1 MTSQNL
7 PKICPQCGAALPAGA
22 LEGLCPAC
30 LLKSTPPSTPS
41 TPSPAGVAACQPVL
55 ARVAASC
62 FIVGCLGCL
71 ALAIE
76 ETTHM
81 VPEQELWTVGLGV
94 PMIFIEC
101 GLGLALILGLMS
113 WHERLGR
120 VITISSVGLM
130 ALAVAAVVSSNMRH
144 QAQAISYV
152 QPSPPPVIQPA
163 PSPVIQP
170 TPSPAIQP
178 TPGTG
183 IPQPE
188 TPDQE
193 TSLVIQP
200 NPAPVVQRNSALRV
214 QSFPGFRRQPPEVS
228 GVVEDHAGNDNG
240 AILGGVSF
248 VSGKLGRAFQFDGQG
263 AQIDFG
269 PTAGN
274 VGTSDFTIDYW
285 MNTPN
290 NPSSGIEVFLNN
302 RAACGE
308 GNFLDIT
315 VGHGNPVSPGLL
327 QIVLRNNGVGDTF
340 LTGVNKYNDGQ
351 WHHVAWVRRANPCG
365 STCNLLL
372 YVDGMLNNSSSSVPI
387 TDIHTTTHLEM
398 GQDPCTAGPGPPDH
412 RSPYGGAV
420 DELDIW
426 NRALS
431 DLEIS
436 DIYQSGLDGKKPTAS
451 GLIHSWSAQN
461 GSLAP
466 DSL

>member
-1 MTSQNL
+1 
-7 PKICPQCGAALPAGA
+7 
-22 LEGLCPAC
+22 
-30 LLKSTPPSTPS
+30 
-41 TPSPAGVAACQPVL
+41 
-55 ARVAASC
+55 
-62 FIVGCLGCL
+62 
-71 ALAIE
+71 
-76 ETTHM
+76 
-81 VPEQELWTVGLGV
+81 
-94 PMIFIEC
+94 MIFIEC

-130 ALAVAAVVSSNMRH
+130 ALTVAAVVSFNMRH

-152 QPSPPPVIQPA
+152 QPSPPPAIQPAPSPGTQPA

-170 TPSPAIQP
+170 SPGPGIHPAPGPGIPRREAPDGEAGLLIPPSPGSRIQPTTSPAIQP

-193 TSLVIQP
+193 TSLVIHP
-200 NPAPVVQRNSALRV
+200 TPAPVIQRNSALRV

-240 AILGGVSF
+240 TILGGVTF

-274 VGTSDFTIDYW
+274 VGTNDFTIDWW
-285 MNTPN
+285 MNT
-290 NPSSGIEVFLNN
+290 
-302 RAACGE
+302 
-308 GNFLDIT
+308 T
-315 VGHGNPVSPGLL
+315 NPVFQAFLAKRGACSWTSSLSVQIKGPGRDPLAQIGPGCL
-327 QIVLRNNGVGDTF
+327 QFGLMDGVS
-340 LTGVNKYNDGQ
+340 TGVPITTLLYTLTPLTDGR
-351 WHHVAWVRRANPCG
+351 WHHLAWERQADCG
-365 STCNLLL
+365 GGTAIEKV
-372 YVDGMLNNSSSSVPI
+372 YVDGHLDNSATDPMIYSVLNS
-387 TDIHTTTHLEM
+387 THLLLGDNVCVGVDGER
-398 GQDPCTAGPGPPDH
+398 A
-412 RSPYGGAV
+412 YNGAA
-420 DELDIW
+420 DGLHIW

-436 DIYQSGLDGKKPTAS
+436 DLYQSGLAGKPPAAS
-451 GLIHSWSAQN
+451 GLIHSWSAQT

-466 DSL
+466 GSP